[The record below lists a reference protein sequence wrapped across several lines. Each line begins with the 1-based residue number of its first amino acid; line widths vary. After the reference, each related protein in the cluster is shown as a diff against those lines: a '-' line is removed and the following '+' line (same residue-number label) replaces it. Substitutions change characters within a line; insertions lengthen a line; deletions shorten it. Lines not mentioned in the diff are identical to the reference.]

1 MADESFDK
9 SDIEQFVIW
18 IRYFDEELIG
28 LHSVNVVNASN
39 LSDILSDV
47 TMRLGVDKR
56 CLRDNAIMC
65 IA

>member
-9 SDIEQFVIW
+9 SDMEQFVIW
-18 IRYFDEELIG
+18 ICYFHEELIG
-28 LHSVNVVNASN
+28 LHSVNDVNASN

-56 CLRDNAIMC
+56 CLRDNAIIG

>member
-28 LHSVNVVNASN
+28 IHSVNVVNASN

>member
-1 MADESFDK
+1 MADESFGK